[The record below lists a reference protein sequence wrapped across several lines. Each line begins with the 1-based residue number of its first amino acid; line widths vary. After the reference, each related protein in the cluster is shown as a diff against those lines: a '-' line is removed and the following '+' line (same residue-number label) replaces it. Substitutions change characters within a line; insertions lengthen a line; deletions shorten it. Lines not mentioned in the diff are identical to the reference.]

1 MRHPLSCCVILA
13 PDADESLRSLLR
25 DVLGDMGIVLR
36 PSGVEAQ
43 PDVVLA
49 LVQGGDSVSRVLHMA
64 GNEAGSA
71 PVIVLLPFDD
81 ERLRRSVL
89 SQGVRGCYALG
100 TPLEELKG
108 LLREVVE
115 SPPRPRSRGG
125 VSDAPGMQGERGRHD
140 DGA

>member
-13 PDADESLRSLLR
+13 PDADESLRSLLG
-25 DVLGDMGIVLR
+25 DVLGDMGIALR
-36 PSGVEAQ
+36 PSGAEAP

-49 LVQGGDSVSRVLHMA
+49 LVQGGDSVSRVLHGA
-64 GNEAGSA
+64 GNEPGGA

-89 SQGVRGCYALG
+89 SQGARGCYALG

-108 LLREVVE
+108 LLREVVAL
-115 SPPRPRSRGG
+115 SPRPRSRGG